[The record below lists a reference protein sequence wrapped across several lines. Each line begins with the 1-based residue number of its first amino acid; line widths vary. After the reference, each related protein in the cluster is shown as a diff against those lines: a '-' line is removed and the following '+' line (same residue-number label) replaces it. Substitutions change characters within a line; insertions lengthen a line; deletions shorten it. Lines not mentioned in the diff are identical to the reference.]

1 MKFNAPRVAVVV
13 VVGAMV
19 VVVGAVVV
27 GDAVVVVVVVV
38 VVAVVL
44 VVVGA
49 VVVVVPLGVTGD
61 GPMGRTGTG
70 AVVGMLVTGAAD
82 VVEVVL
88 ATVVVVTLTTG
99 VGASR
104 TKNSPRAVPLPTATS
119 SKPCD
124 SATWPVFGASQSFS
138 LKLPAEQGRDGSSL
152 WCQASATRWQAEA
165 KRTLP
170 TIVVHPPLA
179 DSSHGLARASRTS
192 GRMLTFVWR

>member
-1 MKFNAPRVAVVV
+1 MPRRVPVVV

-27 GDAVVVVVVVV
+27 GDAVVVVV
-38 VVAVVL
+38 VVL

-70 AVVGMLVTGAAD
+70 AVVGVLVTRADD

-88 ATVVVVTLTTG
+88 ATVVVVTRTTG

-119 SKPCD
+119 SKACD

-152 WCQASATRWQAEA
+152 WCQASATRWQADQSGPCQRSLSIHPWPIA
-165 KRTLP
+165 P
-170 TIVVHPPLA
+170 TGSLGHPGPLA
-179 DSSHGLARASRTS
+179 AC
-192 GRMLTFVWR
+192 